1 MPNFVER
8 IKLVI
13 QIARMW
19 NQALDLAANE
29 NFHAALN
36 VVREMEAL
44 GATRSELTLLKGV
57 LQFKVGD
64 HEDALV
70 SLVVAYERISQD
82 PAIAPPNDKYLM
94 CFASVWGQRVVQS
107 FGREVETPFIV
118 DFREVPLKFVA
129 RPFKRKFPLQEH
141 PDWPA

>member
-1 MPNFVER
+1 
-8 IKLVI
+8 
-13 QIARMW
+13 MW

-29 NFHAALN
+29 NFSAALN
-36 VVREMEAL
+36 VVREMESR

-57 LQFKVGD
+57 LLFKVGER
-64 HEDALV
+64 EDALE
-70 SLVVAYERISQD
+70 SLIVAYERISRD

-94 CFASVWGQRVVQS
+94 CFASVWGERALQS
-107 FGREVETPFIV
+107 LDRKVETPFDI

-141 PDWPA
+141 PDWPG